1 VAAFLFGATVMVPF
15 VVMPKEGVRMKAIKV
30 GAGLAVFVIVVGLVF
45 GFLGLPSWLSL
56 KNPFTERRVERAH
69 PAILDE
75 LISVSE
81 YTAAAGTFSVL
92 VDVERDVRFMPA
104 VLAGE
109 RAKMLAVGS
118 VEATVDFSGIT
129 DGDIRLGRTGHDV
142 TVTLPA
148 PDLSDVMID
157 HSSTEVIDRDRGVFD
172 RIGGMFTD
180 SPTTDRDLLIAAER
194 QLADAASTSDL
205 LAMGEDN
212 SRTMLDGLLGDLGY
226 DDVTVVFVAP
236 AATSG

>member
-1 VAAFLFGATVMVPF
+1 
-15 VVMPKEGVRMKAIKV
+15 MKAIKF
-30 GAGLAVFVIVVGLVF
+30 GAGLAVFVIVLGLVS
-45 GFLGLPSWLSL
+45 GFFGLPSWLSL

-118 VEATVDFSGIT
+118 VEAVVDFSGVT
-129 DGDIRLGRTGHDV
+129 EGDISVGATGRDV
-142 TVTLPA
+142 TVTLPQ

-157 HSSTEVIDRDRGVFD
+157 HSATEVIDRDRGVLD

-194 QLADAASTSDL
+194 QLADAASTSEL
-205 LAMGEDN
+205 LTMGEDN
-212 SRTMLDGLLGDLGY
+212 TRTMLDELLGDLGY

-236 AATSG
+236 AETTIAV

>member
-1 VAAFLFGATVMVPF
+1 
-15 VVMPKEGVRMKAIKV
+15 MKAIKF
-30 GAGLAVFVIVVGLVF
+30 GAGLAVFVIVLGLVS
-45 GFLGLPSWLSL
+45 GFFGLPSWLSL

-118 VEATVDFSGIT
+118 VEAVVDFSGMT
-129 DGDIRLGRTGHDV
+129 EGDINVGTTGRDV
-142 TVTLPA
+142 TVTLPQ

-157 HSSTEVIDRDRGVFD
+157 HSATEVIDRDRGVLD

-194 QLADAASTSDL
+194 QLADAASTSEL
-205 LAMGEDN
+205 LTMGEDN
-212 SRTMLDGLLGDLGY
+212 TRTMLDGLLGDLGY

-236 AATSG
+236 AETTTAV